1 MATSPSNIVFDLPA
15 PNFSLP
21 GVDGKTYRF
30 ADVAGE
36 KGTVIV
42 FICNHCP
49 YVLAVIDR
57 LATDAR
63 ALMAEGIGFAAICSN
78 DAAAHMGS
86 SSSMVCPVFH
96 R

>member
-1 MATSPSNIVFDLPA
+1 MAASPTDIVFDAPA
-15 PNFSLP
+15 PEFDLP
-21 GVDGKTYRF
+21 GVDGRRYRF

-57 LATDAR
+57 LAADAR
-63 ALMAEGIGFAAICSN
+63 A
-78 DAAAHMGS
+78 
-86 SSSMVCPVFH
+86 